1 MRISDW
7 SSDVCSSDLLEE
19 ELFSPIELIMAD
31 EDCQKA
37 FFARGIEDLGRLRL
51 VTLSGGYFGIE
62 DEIGV
67 RVVRVLPY
75 LAPSAEFDTMA
86 SFWGSPIEGLCFHV
100 DVTNMKVLRVIDTGI
115 NPIPTESGEI
125 HKPEA
130 IPERSEEHTSEIQ

>member
-1 MRISDW
+1 MIRRPPRSTRTDT
-7 SSDVCSSDLLEE
+7 LFPYTTLEE

-75 LAPSAEFDTMA
+75 MAPSADFDTLA
-86 SFWGSPIEGLCFHV
+86 SFWGSPLEGDRKSV
-100 DVTNMKVLRVIDTGI
+100 V
-115 NPIPTESGEI
+115 
-125 HKPEA
+125 
-130 IPERSEEHTSEIQ
+130 